1 MKKKMSFFVILLFFL
16 CLSFFKVSIIN
27 KTYAKNE
34 ETLFFVDFEFFYGNE
49 KFVFRPEDF
58 EDVVLTDERKN
69 ILKTTKNRF
78 DIVEKIEKFGLSKEE
93 VICYV
98 FPEVEL
104 IYKFLSEKFLV
115 EEKEGYLSFV
125 PNTCTLFV
133 NESAGGVFL
142 NKKLFFE
149 EIYEKLKQSNKVKM
163 NLIVENNKNPKSAK
177 ESFVEKSCFS
187 TNFKTSSP
195 ERKHNIKKA
204 LESFDG
210 VVLEIGETLSFNKTT
225 GKRNE
230 NNGYKKAKIITNGT
244 FSSGFGGGVC
254 QVSSTL
260 YNACLL
266 AGLEIVE
273 ANPHSLPV
281 SYVEPCF
288 DAMVNEGSSDLI
300 IKNNT
305 SGKIVITT
313 SNKDDVCK
321 IKIFG
326 KDNKYKI
333 KRKSEVL
340 KKIPA
345 NEERVEFD
353 YEKYGLDLQVGEE
366 KRVSFSKDGFESVGL
381 LEFYDENG
389 KLAHSKKIRQ
399 NKYYPTVG
407 VVVKREK

>member
-1 MKKKMSFFVILLFFL
+1 
-16 CLSFFKVSIIN
+16 
-27 KTYAKNE
+27 
-34 ETLFFVDFEFFYGNE
+34 
-49 KFVFRPEDF
+49 
-58 EDVVLTDERKN
+58 
-69 ILKTTKNRF
+69 
-78 DIVEKIEKFGLSKEE
+78 
-93 VICYV
+93 
-98 FPEVEL
+98 
-104 IYKFLSEKFLV
+104 
-115 EEKEGYLSFV
+115 
-125 PNTCTLFV
+125 
-133 NESAGGVFL
+133 
-142 NKKLFFE
+142 
-149 EIYEKLKQSNKVKM
+149 
-163 NLIVENNKNPKSAK
+163 
-177 ESFVEKSCFS
+177 
-187 TNFKTSSP
+187 P

-204 LESFDG
+204 LKSFDG
-210 VVLEIGETLSFNKTT
+210 VVLEIGESLSFNKTT

-281 SYVEPCF
+281 SYVEPSF

-305 SGKIVITT
+305 NGKIVITT
-313 SNKDDVCK
+313 SSKDDVCK

-326 KDNKYKI
+326 KSNKFKI
-333 KRKSEVL
+333 ERKSEVL

-345 NEERVEFD
+345 SEERVEFD

-366 KRVSFSKDGFESVGL
+366 KRVSFSKDGFESVGS
-381 LEFYDENG
+381 LEFYDEKGN
-389 KLAHSKKIRQ
+389 LMHTKKIRQ
-399 NKYYPTVG
+399 NKYSPTAG